1 MINTVNTAQTI
12 EPMQL
17 VASIKQC
24 FPAVQ
29 GIYLFGSFATA
40 SVSTESDVDIALLLP
55 HQIARQSGNLVLSNL
70 QMRLEQQLNRTVD
83 LINLRLVSTVLQM
96 QVVETGQLLDRADP
110 YAIAEFEML
119 TLSFYQKL
127 NEERKEILQVFW
139 ETGRAYQV

>member
-17 VASIKQC
+17 VTSIKQC

-55 HQIARQSGNLVLSNL
+55 HQIAKQSGNLALSNL
-70 QMRLEQQLNRTVD
+70 QMRLEQQLNRSVD

-96 QVVETGQLLDRADP
+96 QVVETGHLLDRADP